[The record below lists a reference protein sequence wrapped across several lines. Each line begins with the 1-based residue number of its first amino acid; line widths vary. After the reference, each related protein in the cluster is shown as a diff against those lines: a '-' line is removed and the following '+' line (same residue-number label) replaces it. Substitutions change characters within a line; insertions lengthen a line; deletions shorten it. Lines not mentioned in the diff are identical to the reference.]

1 MIVPGSHFS
10 TLPFQ
15 LFSVFN
21 NYLAWWRMKDNKTLL
36 LVLLSAGMIVTWIYH
51 LYDKSRYSNQTREV
65 FVKDSTAVAQAVS
78 DSLRNYYSRT
88 LDTLGDEKLQIDSA
102 NNMLKGE
109 LGQRVNE
116 INRLRKEIGD
126 ILKRK
131 NLNQSDLDE
140 AKTKIAELQQRME
153 DMKTENTSLADER
166 KKLNGILAQLNG
178 EMSSLQQNMQK
189 VSAENAALVQ
199 KINDASV
206 FIASEIKFA
215 AVDVRQDEKEIET
228 SQQKKANKFVTS
240 FTVQNNI
247 ADFQT
252 AELVIIVSDPSGKP
266 INNEVWDVGSFETK
280 TEGTKVYTRKM
291 RFEYNK
297 GEAKHLIFTLEP
309 NTFEKGIYRF
319 SLYHNGVRIGES
331 SWKLS

>member
-1 MIVPGSHFS
+1 
-10 TLPFQ
+10 
-15 LFSVFN
+15 
-21 NYLAWWRMKDNKTLL
+21 MKDNKTLL
-36 LVLLSAGMIVTWIYH
+36 LALLSAGLIITWIYH
-51 LYDKSRYSNQTREV
+51 LYDKSQYSNQTREV

-78 DSLRNYYSRT
+78 DSLRQYYTRS
-88 LDTLGDEKLQIDSA
+88 LEMLGTEKIQIDSA
-102 NNMLKGE
+102 NTLLKGE
-109 LGQRVNE
+109 LGQKVGE

-140 AKTKIAELQQRME
+140 AKTKIDDLQQRIE
-153 DMKTENTSLADER
+153 DLKTENTSLADEK
-166 KKLNGILAQLNG
+166 KKLSGILSQLNG
-178 EMSSLQQNMQK
+178 EMSSLQQNMEK
-189 VSAENAALVQ
+189 VSAENSALVQ

-215 AVDVRQDEKEIET
+215 AVDIRQDDKEIET

-240 FTVQNNI
+240 FNVQNNI

-266 INNEVWDVGSFETK
+266 INNEVWDVGSFDTK
-280 TEGTKVYTRKM
+280 TEGRKVYTRKM

-297 GEAKHLIFTLEP
+297 GERKHLIFTLEP
-309 NTFEKGIYRF
+309 NTFEKGTYKF